1 MRRPAW
7 LHVPQFRRPARPGPG
22 RPAAVGMRRGDWLV
36 RVATVV
42 AVVAVAG
49 VAAYVSFWH
58 AVEVVERHGERGIIG
73 HLYPAAIDG
82 LIVAASM
89 VMLDAARHLEDAPVL
104 PRGLLGAGIVVTLCA
119 NVAYGV
125 SFGLA
130 GALWAAWPAV
140 AFVGAYE
147 LLMLLVRATARRAPT
162 ALSGPLPSAVP
173 STVEAAALASMRA
186 TVAAGNPWSINAL
199 QTKFAL
205 CRADATRLHAA
216 ALAETN
222 GHDPS
227 EAYSD
232 TTQ

>member
-1 MRRPAW
+1 VNRPSW
-7 LHVPQFRRPARPGPG
+7 PRVPRLRRPARTVPD
-22 RPAAVGMRRGDWLV
+22 RPVALARRRGDGLV
-36 RVATVV
+36 RAATVL

-49 VAAYVSFWH
+49 VAAYVSYWH

-104 PRGLLGAGIVVTLCA
+104 ARGLLGAGIVVTLCA

-147 LLMLLVRATARRAPT
+147 LLMLLVRATARRSPA

-205 CRADATRLHAA
+205 SRADATRLHAA

-227 EAYSD
+227 EADSE